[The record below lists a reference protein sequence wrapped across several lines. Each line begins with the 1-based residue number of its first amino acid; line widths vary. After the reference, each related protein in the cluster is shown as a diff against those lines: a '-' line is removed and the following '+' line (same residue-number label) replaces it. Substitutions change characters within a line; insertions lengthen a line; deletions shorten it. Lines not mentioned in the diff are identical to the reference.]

1 MPLLPPQILNDNEKA
16 EDLAEEADR
25 LDEQQQRAQL
35 RDESAAGSMR
45 AMFSPSSS
53 QIVPGETCGVLTIAT
68 SPQLIGQITFA
79 SQMACNIFG
88 YSRSQ
93 LERRDISVIIPEPIA
108 SHQ

>member
-1 MPLLPPQILNDNEKA
+1 
-16 EDLAEEADR
+16 

-35 RDESAAGSMR
+35 RDESVVGTKR
-45 AMFSPSSS
+45 LVFSPSPS
-53 QIVPGETCGVLTIAT
+53 QVVPGESCGVIIIAT
-68 SPQLIGQITFA
+68 SPQLLGQITFA

-88 YSRSQ
+88 YPRSQ